1 MPDKI
6 KPSQLRLGLAIK
18 LPLSWMKHPFM
29 SSKMVLENS
38 HQIRI
43 IQSLKLDFVY
53 VYPEKSLPAPQETVE
68 TSNDEVLRQIDEAA
82 EYRATLQQQKTARI
96 EASKVRRRNIQKT
109 EKAFSHSFN
118 QLHSLMKKLSSQP
131 VTAIEEATQLTTQM
145 AELIAR
151 PDALS
156 LHMIATAQKD
166 QENLYYHALNV
177 STLSMM
183 LAKNLALSEQQIQ
196 WVGFGA
202 LFHDIGK
209 LRLPSQIVRKKTPL
223 TAPEQNLLNMHA
235 QYGAELAEKLPE
247 FPPEAI
253 PILLQHH
260 ELADG
265 SGYPKGLQAA
275 DIDPLARIVL
285 VVNTFDNLCHPGPGQ
300 ATRSPH
306 TALSHMYRNMRQQ
319 LPDTELKVLIK
330 QMGVYPPGT
339 LVQLSDDR
347 IGMVITVN
355 SDALLQPDIM
365 VYEPDIPRL
374 EAPILTLAEDGLV
387 IGKVLKPQQLPT
399 EVLDY
404 LNPCA
409 QISYHVQ
416 GKK

>member
-1 MPDKI
+1 MPEKLSPA
-6 KPSQLRLGLAIK
+6 KLRIGHAIK
-18 LPLSWMKHPFM
+18 LPLSWLQHPFM
-29 SSKMVLENS
+29 SNKLVIENQ

-53 VYPEKSLPAPQETVE
+53 FYPDKSLAAPPEPKPA
-68 TSNDEVLRQIDEAA
+68 SNEEVLRQIDEAA
-82 EYRATLQQQKTARI
+82 EYRATLQQKKSARI
-96 EASKVRRRNIQKT
+96 EASKMRRRSIQKT
-109 EKAFSHSFN
+109 EKAFNQSFK
-118 QLHSLMKKLSSQP
+118 QLHGLMKKLGSQP
-131 VTAIEEATQLTTQM
+131 VTAIEEATQLTAQM

-183 LAKNLALSEQQIQ
+183 LAKNMQLTEQQIQ
-196 WVGFGA
+196 LVGFGA

-209 LRLPSQIVRKKTPL
+209 LRLPSQIMRKKEPL
-223 TAPEQNLLNMHA
+223 TKPEQNLLNLHT
-235 QYGAELAEKLPE
+235 QYGAELAERLSV

-253 PILLQHH
+253 PILMQHH
-260 ELADG
+260 EYADG
-265 SGYPKGLQAA
+265 SGFPRGLKEQ
-275 DIDPLARIVL
+275 DIDPLAKIVM
-285 VVNTFDNLCHPGPGQ
+285 VANTFDNLCHPGPGQ

-306 TALSHMYRNMRQQ
+306 TALSYMYRKMRQQ
-319 LPDTELKVLIK
+319 LPETELKLLIK
-330 QMGVYPPGT
+330 QMGIYPPGT

-355 SDALLQPDIM
+355 SDALLQPNIM
-365 VYEPDIPRL
+365 VYEADIPRL
-374 EAPILTLAEDGLV
+374 EAPILTLAEDDLA
-387 IGKVLKPQQLPT
+387 IEKVLKPQQLPAQ
-399 EVLDY
+399 VLDY

-416 GKK
+416 GKQ